1 MSSGIFIS
9 FEGGEGAGKS
19 TQAKLLA
26 ERLREEG
33 REVLTLRDPG
43 GTIVGEKIREVLLDG
58 SNSSMVDKVE
68 LLLFLA
74 SRSQLVHEV
83 IIPALERDA
92 VVITDRFH
100 HSTLAYQCGARG
112 LDLDEVSQ
120 MNAFATSGVLPE
132 VTFLLDQPP
141 SDGFA
146 RKHSDT
152 ADRMESQG
160 EQFHQMVREFFLFLA
175 EREKDKIVVIDA
187 GRNVDEIAAG
197 IYETVTNKL
206 LS

>member
-1 MSSGIFIS
+1 MRGIFIS

-19 TQAKLLA
+19 TQANILA
-26 ERLREEG
+26 GHLRADG

-43 GTIVGEKIREVLLDG
+43 GTPVGEKIREVLLDRE
-58 SNSSMVDKVE
+58 NTSMVDKVE

-83 IIPALERDA
+83 IIPALDRGA

-112 LDLDEVSQ
+112 LDLDEVSA
-120 MNAFATSGVLPE
+120 MNEFATSGVLPE
-132 VTFLLDQPP
+132 VTFLLDQPTAA
-141 SDGFA
+141 GFA
-146 RKHSDT
+146 RKHSGK
-152 ADRMESQG
+152 ADRMENQG
-160 EQFHQMVREFFLFLA
+160 DKFHQMVREFFLFLA
-175 EREKDKIVVIDA
+175 EKEKENIVVIDA
-187 GRNVDEIAAG
+187 GRGVDEIAAE
-197 IYETVTNKL
+197 IYAAVKSKL